1 MKWMT
6 SFNMDEFYHIVNETH
21 KGHENGA
28 QMDDVHHINEKEQHL
43 GIFFWDKIDKKF
55 STRMNL

>member
-1 MKWMT
+1 
-6 SFNMDEFYHIVNETH
+6 MDEFYHIVNETH
-21 KGHENGA
+21 KGHENGT